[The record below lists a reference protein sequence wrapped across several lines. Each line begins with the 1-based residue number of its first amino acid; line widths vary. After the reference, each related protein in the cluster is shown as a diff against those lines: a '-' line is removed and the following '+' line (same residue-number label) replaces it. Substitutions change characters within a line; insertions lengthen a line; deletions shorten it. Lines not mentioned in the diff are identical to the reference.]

1 LIDQWKT
8 AWITGATHGIGRAMA
23 EQLAAAGVRVAV
35 SSRSQDDLAS
45 MQEKQQQIVP
55 VRLDV
60 SDEFATSA
68 AVNEIVGQMELPD
81 LVILNAGIYEPNAAA
96 SVTAEAYRKHI
107 EVNYIGVT
115 NCVAA
120 ILPRMLERGYGQIA
134 IVASVAGYR
143 GLPQSAAYGPTKA
156 ALINLAET
164 LRLELQGSGVDI
176 RMVNPGFVATRLTD
190 KNEFTMPAVMSPDMA
205 AAKIIRGLQGRRFEI
220 VFPWRFIIWL
230 KLLRVL
236 PWRVYS
242 VVVRRFTGL

>member
-1 LIDQWKT
+1 
-8 AWITGATHGIGRAMA
+8 MA

-35 SSRSQDDLAS
+35 SSRTQDDLAS
-45 MQEKQQQIVP
+45 MQEKQQHIVP
-55 VRLDV
+55 VMLDV
-60 SDEFATSA
+60 TDESATTA
-68 AVNEIVGQMELPD
+68 AVDEIIGQMELPD

-107 EVNYIGVT
+107 EVNYTGVT

-120 ILPRMLERGYGQIA
+120 VLPRMLERGYGQLA

-176 RMVNPGFVATRLTD
+176 RLVNPGFVSTRLTD
-190 KNEFTMPAVMSPDMA
+190 KNEFKMPAVMSPGIA
-205 AAKIIRGLQGRRFEI
+205 AAKIIRGLQGKRFEI

-236 PWRVYS
+236 PWGVYCL
-242 VVVRRFTGL
+242 VVRRFTGQ

>member
-1 LIDQWKT
+1 VNSQWKT

-23 EQLAAAGVRVAV
+23 EQLAAGGVQVAV
-35 SSRSQDDLAS
+35 SSRSQDDLVS
-45 MQEKQQQIVP
+45 MHEKQQRIMP

-60 SDEFATSA
+60 TDAPA
-68 AVNEIVGQMELPD
+68 AAVAVNEVVRQLDLPE
-81 LVILNAGIYEPNAAA
+81 LVILNAGIYEPLAAG
-96 SVTAEAYRKHI
+96 SVTAEGYRKHI

-115 NCVAA
+115 NCLAE

-143 GLPQSAAYGPTKA
+143 GLPQAAAYGPTKA

-176 RMVNPGFVATRLTD
+176 RLVNPGFVATRLTAR
-190 KNEFTMPAVMSPDMA
+190 NEFKMPAVMSPDMA
-205 AAKIIRGLQGRRFEI
+205 AAEIIRGLQGKRFEI

-230 KLLRVL
+230 KLLRIL
-236 PWRVYS
+236 PWRLYCL
-242 VVVRRFTGL
+242 VVRRVTGL